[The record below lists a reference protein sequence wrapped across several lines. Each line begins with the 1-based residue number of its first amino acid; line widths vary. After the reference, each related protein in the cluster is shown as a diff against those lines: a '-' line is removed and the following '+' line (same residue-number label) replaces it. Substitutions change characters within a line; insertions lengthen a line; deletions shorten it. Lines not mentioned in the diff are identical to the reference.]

1 MKVGSFTERMDDGE
15 NNHKFETKVGSVAW
29 PEPFLLGVS
38 GESVHLLA
46 NNIFM

>member
-15 NNHKFETKVGSVAW
+15 KNDKFETKVGWV
-29 PEPFLLGVS
+29 PFLLGVS